1 MRYGHRTLCGRHRQ
15 RVVVVASRPRVGGRP
30 TAPLLTYAASSSSP
44 AVARAVPLCSY
55 CSLRLSLR
63 RTHAHMRMH
72 TCTCT
77 YKWTWTWMVTAAGRA
92 GSCGARPW
100 PVLYRVCGLGL
111 FVHAYD
117 AYASRL
123 VALGAAGVPAAM
135 ARLHP
140 CCMHFRLFGS
150 YASSTSFPFHVHAH
164 DNTATEKQCARDA
177 RQPCNCTLRKAD
189 VLADRSHVSVRRP
202 RRAQVSIRS
211 TLKHLHILSRW
222 ALRECRLPLLGCIH
236 AACTFLFRLFGSYL
250 FMHHR

>member
-1 MRYGHRTLCGRHRQ
+1 MPGCMRYGHRTLCGRHRQ

-117 AYASRL
+117 AYALRQSSCHVGRCGSAGCHGSAASML
-123 VALGAAGVPAAM
+123 HALSTFWFLCIIDDRA
-135 ARLHP
+135 
-140 CCMHFRLFGS
+140 FRS
-150 YASSTSFPFHVHAH
+150 M
-164 DNTATEKQCARDA
+164 
-177 RQPCNCTLRKAD
+177 
-189 VLADRSHVSVRRP
+189 
-202 RRAQVSIRS
+202 
-211 TLKHLHILSRW
+211 
-222 ALRECRLPLLGCIH
+222 
-236 AACTFLFRLFGSYL
+236 
-250 FMHHR
+250 FMHTTTLQQRTVRA